1 MMSENW
7 QVACGIDGLPVGG
20 LRACTIDEREV
31 VICHSKDGWY
41 ALDNVC
47 THAYARMSE
56 GRLRGIRLVCPL
68 HGASFDVRDGRVIG
82 APASKSLLTHRL
94 RIVDGQVELALNPE
108 TGQSALPR

>member
-1 MMSENW
+1 MVTDSW
-7 QVACGIDGLPVGG
+7 QVACSVDDLPPGS
-20 LRACTIDEREV
+20 LRACTIADREV

-47 THAYARMSE
+47 THAYARLSE

-94 RIVDGQVELALNPE
+94 RIVDGQVELVLNPE
-108 TGQSALPR
+108 AGQATLPR